1 MSVIRKVKIKQST
14 AIYYFVYNVPYNR
27 IFTGGTQN
35 NIATNYI
42 VLNVYVNVYM
52 IQNKQKQI

>member
-27 IFTGGTQN
+27 IFTGGTQT

-42 VLNVYVNVYM
+42 VLNVYVNVH
-52 IQNKQKQI
+52 I